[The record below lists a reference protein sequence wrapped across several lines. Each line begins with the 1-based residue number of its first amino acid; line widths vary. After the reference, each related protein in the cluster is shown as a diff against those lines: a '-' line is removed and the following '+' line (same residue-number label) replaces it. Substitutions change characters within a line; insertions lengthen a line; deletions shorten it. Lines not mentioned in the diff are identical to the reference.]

1 MKYLFYFTATLLLLF
16 QPSKNGDSQTPVTKP
31 IVTPNIEL
39 IKKVD
44 AKQQEISAL
53 IDKIPE
59 PKKIIQYRTRTKTIY
74 IHDTILIPV
83 PDIAADYF
91 NDKDTIR
98 IHDTITI
105 RKPFISI
112 LSRKNKLP

>member
-16 QPSKNGDSQTPVTKP
+16 QPAKNGDSQIQQATPVN
-31 IVTPNIEL
+31 PNTEL

-74 IHDTILIPV
+74 IHDTVLIPV
-83 PDIAADYF
+83 PDITADYF
-91 NDKDTIR
+91 NDKDTIL